1 MNVIPTSPAPCGALR
16 SHSAAARASPL
27 PTPPPRG
34 GSAPA
39 CLLGLASSR
48 RRSHEGAKPPQTP
61 PLGSGSGVGIPWG
74 GRRSTPTLRVGLP
87 PMVPSRNQPSSPTWA
102 RKGSMGRCAHRP
114 LSQSVFWLDRRVN
127 SAIRERGRLDLLRRP
142 RAPVVTDC
150 CIDPP
155 ARTCGAGS
163 RRPRKHPACS
173 SPSYRCFPSQF
184 LVENAFR
191 ADIPDYL

>member
-39 CLLGLASSR
+39 CRLGLASSR
-48 RRSHEGAKPPQTP
+48 RRSHEGASPLKLPQGFGFGVRHPPAR
-61 PLGSGSGVGIPWG
+61 GSQKAPRKTIPK
-74 GRRSTPTLRVGLP
+74 
-87 PMVPSRNQPSSPTWA
+87 PSSLETWA
-102 RKGSMGRCAHRP
+102 RKGSMEQSVHRP
-114 LSQSVFWLDRRVN
+114 FYKSGLPIGRRVN
-127 SAIRERGRLDLLRRP
+127 SAIRERVGLDPLRGAR
-142 RAPVVTDC
+142 RPVVTDC

-155 ARTCGAGS
+155 ARTCRAGS
-163 RRPRKHPACS
+163 RRPRKHPTCS
-173 SPSYRCFPSQF
+173 SPPHRCFPSQS
-184 LVENAFR
+184 LIENAFR

>member
-34 GSAPA
+34 GSETAA
-39 CLLGLASSR
+39 ARSRTARGGARMRGLCPL
-48 RRSHEGAKPPQTP
+48 KL
-61 PLGSGSGVGIPWG
+61 PLGWHMAHGTQWG
-74 GRRSTPTLRVGLP
+74 ESCHSKDSPHP
-87 PMVPSRNQPSSPTWA
+87 VPEVFVAVTQA
-102 RKGSMGRCAHRP
+102 RKGSMEQSVHRP

>member
-39 CLLGLASSR
+39 CRLGLASSR
-48 RRSHEGAKPPQTP
+48 RRSHEGAS
-61 PLGSGSGVGIPWG
+61 PLKLPIGSGVGTPPVR
-74 GRRSTPTLRVGLP
+74 GRRKTPRKTIP
-87 PMVPSRNQPSSPTWA
+87 KPSSLETWA
-102 RKGSMGRCAHRP
+102 RKGSMEQSVHRP
-114 LSQSVFWLDRRVN
+114 FYKSGLPIVRRVN
-127 SAIRERGRLDLLRRP
+127 SAIRERVGLDPLRGAR
-142 RAPVVTDC
+142 RPVVTDC

-155 ARTCGAGS
+155 ARTCRAGS
-163 RRPRKHPACS
+163 RRPRKHPTCS
-173 SPSYRCFPSQF
+173 SPPHRCFPSQS
-184 LVENAFR
+184 LIENAFR

>member
-39 CLLGLASSR
+39 CRLGLASSR
-48 RRSHEGAKPPQTP
+48 RRSHEGASPLKL
-61 PLGSGSGVGIPWG
+61 PLGWHMAHGTQWG
-74 GRRSTPTLRVGLP
+74 ESCRSKDSPHP
-87 PMVPSRNQPSSPTWA
+87 VPEVFAAVTQA
-102 RKGSMGRCAHRP
+102 RKGSMSRCAHRP

-127 SAIRERGRLDLLRRP
+127 SALGERVGLDPLRGAR
-142 RAPVVTDC
+142 RPVVTDC

-155 ARTCGAGS
+155 ARMCGAGS